1 MTIPLLISCTT
12 VVCMITSVLLKPNI
26 TIGRVKIGLY
36 WLICAVGALC
46 MICFGGVSIKSAING
61 ITANTIVNPLKIL
74 TLFLSMAL
82 LSIFLGDAGF
92 FYLIANKVFSHGKN
106 AGKKLFLLLY
116 LAVSVLTVFTSND
129 IVILTFTPPICIFS
143 KKAKISPI
151 PYLIGEFVAAN
162 TWSMAL
168 IIGNPTNI
176 YLAQTAGVSFWQY
189 FATMCVPTIVGGV
202 VSLALLLL
210 IFNKKLSK
218 TPMQDNQSSQQVE
231 LDKPAMIVAII
242 LLLATIITLSISDI
256 FNLES
261 WKICLFFAILLT
273 AFNLIYNLVKY
284 KNIVRVVNSIKKAPY
299 ELIPFI
305 ISMFVIVLGLENCNL
320 TNYLCNLLITGE
332 KFDALSFTFLSAG
345 SANLLNNIPMSV
357 LFEKI
362 INAKSYYA
370 LFGAIAGSNIGAFIT
385 PVGALAGIMWNKIIG
400 EYDVKLSFAKFVLY
414 GIIIAIP
421 TLFATGL
428 TIALI

>member
-1 MTIPLLISCTT
+1 MR
-12 VVCMITSVLLKPNI
+12 N
-26 TIGRVKIGLY
+26 
-36 WLICAVGALC
+36 ALPC
-46 MICFGGVSIKSAING
+46 
-61 ITANTIVNPLKIL
+61 
-74 TLFLSMAL
+74 
-82 LSIFLGDAGF
+82 
-92 FYLIANKVFSHGKN
+92 
-106 AGKKLFLLLY
+106 
-116 LAVSVLTVFTSND
+116 
-129 IVILTFTPPICIFS
+129 
-143 KKAKISPI
+143 
-151 PYLIGEFVAAN
+151 
-162 TWSMAL
+162 
-168 IIGNPTNI
+168 
-176 YLAQTAGVSFWQY
+176 
-189 FATMCVPTIVGGV
+189 
-202 VSLALLLL
+202 
-210 IFNKKLSK
+210 
-218 TPMQDNQSSQQVE
+218 
-231 LDKPAMIVAII
+231 
-242 LLLATIITLSISDI
+242 
-256 FNLES
+256 
-261 WKICLFFAILLT
+261 FAILLT